1 MEQFKVNEDT
11 IAAISTPNGTG
22 GIAVIRI
29 SGPDSLSIVDSAWK
43 GKSLRESS
51 THTAHLGRYY
61 TTSGDLL
68 DECVATLF
76 RAPATFTGEDVVE
89 LSVHGSRWIQRELLS
104 DLIRRGVRVAAPGE
118 FTRRAYMNGRLDLAQ
133 AEGVAD
139 LISASS
145 RASHSLALSQ
155 TRGHFSKAL
164 DSLRMQ
170 LIDFASLLELELDFS
185 EEDVEFADREKMLA
199 LSQKILKEVARLS
212 KSYSAGAVL
221 KEGIPVV
228 IAGIPNAG
236 KSSLLNLLLNDDKA
250 IVSDIPGTTRDII
263 EDTLELDGYLYR
275 FIDTAGLRESADK
288 VESIGIERA
297 KERMR
302 TAKIVIWL
310 YDPTAPLQPQQQE
323 LQNLLTDNPDS
334 SIIILRNKS
343 DLPVSSSTADTLAP
357 STLETAAPAAL
368 ETNSSDSLRTNVNAS
383 TETEA
388 TVALEADLL
397 TSLETA
403 TLSLET
409 GTQSLE
415 TATPSLE
422 TGTHSSLE
430 TDAYVSFETAA
441 HSLETATPSL
451 ETGTQSLETG
461 AYVSFETAT
470 PSHETDDLKSS
481 IHSSA
486 HNEFI
491 RFSTKTGEGLDKL
504 KDRLKEI
511 SDSNFQS
518 DSEIIVTNARH
529 YEALIKGGEAIQ
541 RAIEGIESGISGDFI
556 AQDVREALHYLGT
569 ITGAITTPTLLQ
581 SIFSRFCIGK

>member
-1 MEQFKVNEDT
+1 MEQFKVKEDT

-199 LSQKILKEVARLS
+199 LSQKILKEVTRLS

-357 STLETAAPAAL
+357 STLESAAPAAL

-388 TVALEADLL
+388 
-397 TSLETA
+397 
-403 TLSLET
+403 
-409 GTQSLE
+409 
-415 TATPSLE
+415 
-422 TGTHSSLE
+422 
-430 TDAYVSFETAA
+430 
-441 HSLETATPSL
+441 
-451 ETGTQSLETG
+451 
-461 AYVSFETAT
+461 
-470 PSHETDDLKSS
+470 LKSFTRL
-481 IHSSA
+481 SA

-491 RFSTKTGEGLDKL
+491 RFSTKTGEGLNKL

-511 SDSNFQS
+511 SDSSFQS

-569 ITGAITTPTLLQ
+569 ITGTITTPTLLQ

>member
-1 MEQFKVNEDT
+1 MEQFKVKEDT

-118 FTRRAYMNGRLDLAQ
+118 FTRRSYMNGRLDLAQ

-199 LSQKILKEVARLS
+199 LSQKILKEVTRLS

-302 TAKIVIWL
+302 TAKIIIWL
-310 YDPTAPLQPQQQE
+310 YDPTAPLQPQRQE

-343 DLPVSSSTADTLAP
+343 DLPVSSPTADTLAP

-368 ETNSSDSLRTNVNAS
+368 ETNSFDSLRTNVIAS

-388 TVALEADLL
+388 
-397 TSLETA
+397 
-403 TLSLET
+403 
-409 GTQSLE
+409 
-415 TATPSLE
+415 
-422 TGTHSSLE
+422 
-430 TDAYVSFETAA
+430 
-441 HSLETATPSL
+441 
-451 ETGTQSLETG
+451 
-461 AYVSFETAT
+461 
-470 PSHETDDLKSS
+470 LKSFTRL
-481 IHSSA
+481 SA

-511 SDSNFQS
+511 SDSSFQS

-541 RAIEGIESGISGDFI
+541 RAIEGIESGITGDFI

>member
-1 MEQFKVNEDT
+1 MGQFKVKEDT

-29 SGPDSLSIVDSAWK
+29 SGPDALSIVDSAWK
-43 GKSLRESS
+43 GKSLKEST
-51 THTAHLGRYY
+51 THTAHLGRYCN
-61 TTSGDLL
+61 TSGEVL

-76 RAPATFTGEDVVE
+76 RAPSTFTGEDVVE
-89 LSVHGSRWIQRELLS
+89 LSVHGSRWIQREVLS
-104 DLIRRGVRVAAPGE
+104 DLIRRGARVADPGE
-118 FTRRAYMNGRLDLAQ
+118 FTRRAYLNGRLDLAQ

-145 RASHSLALSQ
+145 KAAHSLALSQ

-164 DSLRMQ
+164 DSLRLQ

-199 LSQKILKEVARLS
+199 LSRTILKEVTRLS
-212 KSYSAGAVL
+212 NSYSSGAVL

-228 IAGIPNAG
+228 IAGVPNAG

-288 VESIGIERA
+288 VESIGIDRA

-302 TAKIVIWL
+302 TAKIIIWL
-310 YDPTAPLQPQQQE
+310 YDPTAPLLPQQQE
-323 LQNLLTDNPDS
+323 LNNFLTDNPDS

-343 DLPVSSSTADTLAP
+343 DLPVASPTPDTLA
-357 STLETAAPAAL
+357 SAAIETVEAAAIETDVSATIETDAPAAL
-368 ETNSSDSLRTNVNAS
+368 ETEVSALIG
-383 TETEA
+383 TEVPA
-388 TVALEADLL
+388 A
-397 TSLETA
+397 
-403 TLSLET
+403 
-409 GTQSLE
+409 
-415 TATPSLE
+415 
-422 TGTHSSLE
+422 LE
-430 TDAYVSFETAA
+430 TDTSATLEAEVSALIETEGPAA
-441 HSLETATPSL
+441 LETDTPSTL
-451 ETGTQSLETG
+451 ETDTS
-461 AYVSFETAT
+461 AT
-470 PSHETDDLKSS
+470 SETDAVRPS
-481 IHSSA
+481 IHSSTD
-486 HNEFI
+486 NDFI

-504 KDRLKEI
+504 KERLKEK
-511 SDSNFQS
+511 SDSSFQS

-541 RAIEGIESGISGDFI
+541 RAIEGIESGITGDFI

>member
-1 MEQFKVNEDT
+1 MEQFKVKEDT

-43 GKSLRESS
+43 GKSLKESS

-68 DECVATLF
+68 DECVATVF

-199 LSQKILKEVARLS
+199 LSQKILKEVTRLS

-368 ETNSSDSLRTNVNAS
+368 ETNSSESLRTNVNAS

-388 TVALEADLL
+388 
-397 TSLETA
+397 
-403 TLSLET
+403 
-409 GTQSLE
+409 
-415 TATPSLE
+415 
-422 TGTHSSLE
+422 
-430 TDAYVSFETAA
+430 
-441 HSLETATPSL
+441 
-451 ETGTQSLETG
+451 
-461 AYVSFETAT
+461 
-470 PSHETDDLKSS
+470 LKSS
-481 IHSSA
+481 THSSA

-511 SDSNFQS
+511 SDSSFQS

-541 RAIEGIESGISGDFI
+541 RAIEGIESGITGDFI

>member
-1 MEQFKVNEDT
+1 MEQFKVKEDT

-29 SGPDSLSIVDSAWK
+29 SGPDALSIVDSAWK
-43 GKSLRESS
+43 GKSLKEST
-51 THTAHLGRYY
+51 THTAHLGRYCN
-61 TTSGDLL
+61 TSGEVL

-76 RAPATFTGEDVVE
+76 RAPSTFTGEDVVE
-89 LSVHGSRWIQRELLS
+89 LSVHGSRWIQREVLS
-104 DLIRRGVRVAAPGE
+104 DLIRRGARVADSGE
-118 FTRRAYMNGRLDLAQ
+118 FTRRAYLNGRLDLAQ

-145 RASHSLALSQ
+145 KAAHSLALSQ

-164 DSLRMQ
+164 DSLRLQ

-199 LSQKILKEVARLS
+199 LSRTILKEVTRLS
-212 KSYSAGAVL
+212 NSYSSGAVL

-228 IAGIPNAG
+228 IAGVPNAG

-263 EDTLELDGYLYR
+263 EDTLDLDGYLYR
-275 FIDTAGLRESADK
+275 FIDTAGLRESVDK
-288 VESIGIERA
+288 VESIGIDRA

-310 YDPTAPLQPQQQE
+310 YDPTAPLLPQQQE
-323 LQNLLTDNPDS
+323 LNSFLTDNPDS

-343 DLPVSSSTADTLAP
+343 DLPVAGPTPDTLASAAIETAEPAAIETDTSAAIETEVSALIETEAPAAIETDAPAAIEMNTP
-357 STLETAAPAAL
+357 STLET
-368 ETNSSDSLRTNVNAS
+368 
-383 TETEA
+383 
-388 TVALEADLL
+388 
-397 TSLETA
+397 
-403 TLSLET
+403 
-409 GTQSLE
+409 
-415 TATPSLE
+415 
-422 TGTHSSLE
+422 
-430 TDAYVSFETAA
+430 DAVR
-441 HSLETATPSL
+441 P
-451 ETGTQSLETG
+451 
-461 AYVSFETAT
+461 
-470 PSHETDDLKSS
+470 S
-481 IHSSA
+481 IHSSID
-486 HNEFI
+486 NDFI

-504 KDRLKEI
+504 KKRLKEI
-511 SDSNFQS
+511 SDSSFQS

-529 YEALIKGGEAIQ
+529 YEALIKGRKAIQ
-541 RAIEGIESGISGDFI
+541 RAIEGIESGITGDFI

>member
-1 MEQFKVNEDT
+1 MEQFKVKEDT

-68 DECVATLF
+68 DECVATVF

-199 LSQKILKEVARLS
+199 LSQKILKEVTRLS

-388 TVALEADLL
+388 TVVLEADLL

-403 TLSLET
+403 T
-409 GTQSLE
+409 
-415 TATPSLE
+415 PSL
-422 TGTHSSLE
+422 
-430 TDAYVSFETAA
+430 
-441 HSLETATPSL
+441 
-451 ETGTQSLETG
+451 
-461 AYVSFETAT
+461 
-470 PSHETDDLKSS
+470 ETDDLKSS
-481 IHSSA
+481 THLSA

-491 RFSTKTGEGLDKL
+491 RFSTKTGEGLNKL

-529 YEALIKGGEAIQ
+529 YEALIKGGEALQ
-541 RAIEGIESGISGDFI
+541 RAIEGIESGITGDFI